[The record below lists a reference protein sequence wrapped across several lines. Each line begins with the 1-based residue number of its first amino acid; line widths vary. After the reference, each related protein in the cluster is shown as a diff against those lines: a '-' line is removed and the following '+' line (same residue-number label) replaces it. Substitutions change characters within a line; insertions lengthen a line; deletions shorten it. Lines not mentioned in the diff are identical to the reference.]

1 MFAIGDDDVHGACK
15 TGQLAGA
22 GVGDDGDGEM
32 RRTASPGAAVLKKEG
47 AAAAVESAGN
57 ACDGD
62 INAGTFDG
70 GAGGEHFALS
80 GGVEIAVILLVDRH
94 TAKRVVCGLESAIKR
109 SDLDIA
115 GSGGASGHERF
126 LL

>member
-1 MFAIGDDDVHGACK
+1 MTFMVAVRPVSWP
-15 TGQLAGA
+15 GA

-32 RRTASPGAAVLKKEG
+32 RRTANHDAAVLKKEG

-57 ACDGD
+57 AFDGD

-70 GAGGEHFALS
+70 GAAGEHFALS

-94 TAKRVVCGLESAIKR
+94 TAKRVVFGLESGIKR
-109 SDLDIA
+109 SDLDIE
-115 GSGGASGHERF
+115 GSGGASGHQPF
-126 LL
+126 LLW